1 MDKLELLELKKG
13 FHQIDLNKMSAE
25 QLVSFIT
32 PFIEMAGFDWEIRE
46 ATCDHE
52 HKVTCNHKL
61 LTIAVGLK
69 KLRGKK

>member
-25 QLVSFIT
+25 QLVPFIT
-32 PFIEMAGFDWEIRE
+32 PFIEIAGFDWEIRE

-52 HKVTCNHKL
+52 HSLKCNHKL